1 MILLSNTQNLYMVGK
16 NLPRPCWRRFWIWA
30 LPILWEERTWNRIS
44 SFLFLNPRNNKY
56 QIILSFSSKMFQFHK
71 ITVKRN
77 SSSLRKKKYKY
88 NVRNQVSNIREPTC
102 FSFSQSIPQWF
113 SFLFPQKLK
122 DAYIWW
128 IDDEWKTICQG
139 TISTQYISYI
149 VSNIYLN
156 AS

>member
-77 SSSLRKKKYKY
+77 SSSLRKKIYTSTTYAIKFQIYA
-88 NVRNQVSNIREPTC
+88 NQPVLVLAKAFPND
-102 FSFSQSIPQWF
+102 
-113 SFLFPQKLK
+113 FLFFFLRSWKMHIYDELMMNEKLY
-122 DAYIWW
+122 ARVLYLL
-128 IDDEWKTICQG
+128 
-139 TISTQYISYI
+139 
-149 VSNIYLN
+149 NI
-156 AS
+156 